1 MNRLHPLVSMTRLVT
16 GLAVGF
22 VGLAACRATTEPPAL
37 PAVAAATTTA
47 TALPLDDSATRTRHA
62 ALMRWA
68 GEQHLADR
76 PLGEVAVALG
86 TRLQGTAY
94 VAGILDAP
102 AVETLTAPLD
112 RFDCV
117 LFVESVLAM
126 ARGIVSGDTTYAG
139 YLANVEAQRYRGG
152 TMDGYGSRLHYFSE
166 WIDDNAAR
174 GLAEDVT
181 ADAPG
186 HAAYT
191 RRVGFMSAHPDR
203 YPHLSDPAAL
213 EAVRAAE
220 ARVNATPRS
229 YVPKNHARTAYAAI
243 QPGDVI
249 ATTTNVN
256 GLDVSHVGFAT
267 KAADGTV
274 GFLHASPQGGVKTS
288 PALAAYLG
296 SNRAQTGIFIVR
308 PR

>member
-1 MNRLHPLVSMTRLVT
+1 MTRFVT
-16 GLAVGF
+16 GLAVGL
-22 VGLAACRATTEPPAL
+22 VGLAACRATPEPPAPAPP
-37 PAVAAATTTA
+37 PAVAAAAVVAPPGDPA
-47 TALPLDDSATRTRHA
+47 TQARHA

-68 GEQHLADR
+68 VAQHLGGR

-126 ARGIVSGDTTYAG
+126 ARGVVSGDTTYAG
-139 YLANVEAQRYRGG
+139 YLANVQAQRYRNGA
-152 TMDGYGSRLHYFSE
+152 MDGYGSRLHYFSD
-166 WIDDNAAR
+166 WVDDNAAR
-174 GLAEDVT
+174 GLADDIT

-191 RRVGFMSAHPDR
+191 RRIGFMSAHPDR

-213 EAVRAAE
+213 AAVRAAE
-220 ARVNATPRS
+220 ARVNAAARA
-229 YVPKNHARTAYAAI
+229 YVPKDRARVAYAAI

-249 ATTTNVN
+249 ATTTTVD

-288 PALAAYLG
+288 PDLAAYLG
-296 SNRAQTGIFIVR
+296 GNRAQTGIFIVR

>member
-1 MNRLHPLVSMTRLVT
+1 MTRLVT
-16 GLAVGF
+16 GLAVGL
-22 VGLAACRATTEPPAL
+22 VGLAACRATTEPPVPAPP
-37 PAVAAATTTA
+37 PAVATTA
-47 TALPLDDSATRTRHA
+47 AAAPSDDDASTRSRHA

-68 GEQHLADR
+68 DAQHLADQ
-76 PLGEVAVALG
+76 PLGDVAVALG
-86 TRLQGTAY
+86 THLQGTVY
-94 VAGILDAP
+94 VAGLLDAP

-139 YLANVEAQRYRGG
+139 YMSRVQDQRYRGG

-174 GLAEDVT
+174 DLVQDVT
-181 ADAPG
+181 ANATG

-191 RRVGFMSAHPDR
+191 RRLGFMSAHPDR
-203 YPHLSDPAAL
+203 YPRLSDPANL
-213 EAVRAAE
+213 NAVRAAE
-220 ARVNATPRS
+220 GRVNAAPRS
-229 YVPKNHARTAYAAI
+229 YVPKARVRAAYAAI
-243 QPGDVI
+243 EPGDVI
-249 ATTTNVN
+249 ATTTNID
-256 GLDVSHVGFAT
+256 GLDVTHVGFAT

-288 PALAAYLG
+288 PDLAAYLAG
-296 SNRAQTGIFIVR
+296 NRAQTGVFIVR